1 MYIFYK
7 EKKELHTSKEK
18 TTAMVFLLT
27 TTMMSRFQKI
37 CQILNYKIIQNIS
50 NIMSLV
56 SQNDTK

>member
-1 MYIFYK
+1 MYIFRR
-7 EKKELHTSKEK
+7 KKKNYIQVK
-18 TTAMVFLLT
+18 KKQQQVFLLT